1 MKTKIQFII
10 AIASIILSME
20 ACTLERES
28 YNEIYPENFF
38 RNEDDVNKALA
49 GLYYGHSEWDTAVST
64 ESTNIAIR

>member
-49 GLYYGHSEWDTAVST
+49 GLYYGPL
-64 ESTNIAIR
+64 